1 VSENK
6 VFAKVVGGS
15 LSKGVDALIL
25 KQFSTEQIRSGSMVI
40 IEGRENK
47 YLGVVFDV
55 EHLGSKS
62 VAGMVSRETVSDVEI
77 ASLRGKVLSS
87 LRQHGKLPSIVKI
100 VPIASLV
107 NGSIEQADT
116 LPYYM
121 ASTSVPTQEDIS
133 SFYGEEEERIIWPLG
148 IPKLPLTESKIDV
161 YIPINVDVLTRG
173 SFGIF
178 GKSGTGKTFLGNII
192 AAYIVAS
199 NYSGKLKK
207 RVKLLIF
214 DMHSEYGLMVKDT
227 VGRDYAPG
235 VGQVFSEDFV
245 IYTPDMGLAK
255 NRGLK
260 EFKIS
265 VDGVRVEDIA
275 IAADAFG
282 LTKTYVNYLPTF
294 ERLLKAQF
302 GRNWLKALCGLLSY
316 DENSVAE
323 RIISGDSGAAGLQSF
338 RAARSKLRRMERME
352 FIDWRGVA
360 KDTADEIVE
369 EITNGERSVI
379 ISFGGYGDDK
389 AAYMLIANIVARR
402 LWKRYVEFAMEGGKL
417 EYRVVIFLEE
427 AHKFLGSETY
437 YMTPFGNVARE
448 LRKRGVVLCVVDQRP
463 SQIFENV
470 RGMLWNYF
478 VMLLTEDSD
487 VDVCTKGLPYSKLF
501 KPVVQQL
508 RRQEVLVYGE
518 AVNVPA
524 VLKIV
529 DYKTT
534 MDKLTEK
541 YRNVLTEKKRK
552 TDLLIKEYE
561 IDEDDE
567 YE

>member
-1 VSENK
+1 MSENK

-25 KQFSTEQIRSGSMVI
+25 KSFSTEQVRAGSMVV

-62 VAGMVSRETVSDVEI
+62 VAGMVSRETVGDAET
-77 ASLRGKVLSS
+77 ANLRGKVLSN
-87 LRQHGKLPSIVKI
+87 LRQYGKLPSVVKI

-121 ASTSVPTQEDIS
+121 ASTSVPSQEDIF
-133 SFYGEEEERIIWPLG
+133 SFYGEEEEGVIWSLG
-148 IPKLPLTESKIDV
+148 VPKLPLTESKIDV
-161 YIPINVDVLTRG
+161 HIPINVDVLTRG

-199 NYSGKLKK
+199 NYSGKLEKK
-207 RVKLLIF
+207 VKLLIF

-227 VGRDYAPG
+227 VGRDYATG
-235 VGQVFSEDFV
+235 VGQVFSEDFI
-245 IYTPDMGLAK
+245 IYTPDMELAK
-255 NRGLK
+255 NRGLR

-265 VDGVRVEDIA
+265 VDRVTGEDIA

-294 ERLLKAQF
+294 EKLLRAKF
-302 GRNWLKALCGLLSY
+302 KKDWLKALCGLLGD
-316 DENSVAE
+316 DENQAAE
-323 RIISGDSGAAGLQSF
+323 EIVRSDSGVAGLRSF
-338 RAARSKLRRMERME
+338 RAGRSKLRRFEGME
-352 FIDWRGVA
+352 FIDWRGIA
-360 KDTADEIVE
+360 KDSADEIVE
-369 EITNGERSVI
+369 EITSGERSVI
-379 ISFGGYGDDK
+379 ISFGRYGDDK
-389 AAYMLIANIVARR
+389 AAYMLIANIIARR
-402 LWKRYVEFAMEGGKL
+402 LWEKYVELAMEGGKL

-427 AHKFLGSETY
+427 AHKFLGPETY
-437 YMTPFGNVARE
+437 YMTPFGNIARE
-448 LRKRGVVLCVVDQRP
+448 LRKRGVVLCIIDQRP
-463 SQIFENV
+463 SQIFEDV

-487 VDVCTKGLPYSKLF
+487 IDVCTKGLPYPKLF

-518 AVNVPA
+518 AINVPA

-529 DYKTT
+529 DYRST
-534 MDKLTEK
+534 MDRLAEK
-541 YRNVLTEKKRK
+541 YRNALIKKGREI
-552 TDLLIKEYE
+552 DLLIKEYE
-561 IDEDDE
+561 MGGDEDE
-567 YE
+567 